1 MAEVFFDNPPATR
14 GTAEEQ
20 LRSLQSYLGMLST
33 KLNEAMNQ
41 INIEQLEPESRTAIQ
56 QAVTNAEVTEDNRQA
71 LKALII
77 KNAEIVKTE
86 MDEYVLNLNKSIE
99 ALSSQFGEYQE
110 QVSMDLTAT
119 AEGIR
124 QQYEDLEEI
133 ISNNQEAVEY
143 SRALSGYIYSG
154 ILNVPGVINGE
165 LGLAI
170 GQNIQVNN
178 NQLVNQSITITPDQ
192 ITFYKNGTP
201 IGYYKGDRFYI
212 AKGEVTDSMKMGNFV
227 WKVFANNSL
236 ALMKE

>member
-1 MAEVFFDNPPATR
+1 MAEVFFDNPPASR

-41 INIEQLEPESRTAIQ
+41 INIEQLEPVSRTAIQ

-77 KNAEIVKTE
+77 KNAEIVRTE

-99 ALSSQFGEYQE
+99 ALSSHFGEYQE

-124 QQYEDLEEI
+124 QQYESLENI
-133 ISNNQEAVEY
+133 ISNNQDAVEY

-154 ILNVPGVINGE
+154 ILNVPGVI
-165 LGLAI
+165 A
-170 GQNIQVNN
+170 
-178 NQLVNQSITITPDQ
+178 
-192 ITFYKNGTP
+192 
-201 IGYYKGDRFYI
+201 
-212 AKGEVTDSMKMGNFV
+212 
-227 WKVFANNSL
+227 
-236 ALMKE
+236 